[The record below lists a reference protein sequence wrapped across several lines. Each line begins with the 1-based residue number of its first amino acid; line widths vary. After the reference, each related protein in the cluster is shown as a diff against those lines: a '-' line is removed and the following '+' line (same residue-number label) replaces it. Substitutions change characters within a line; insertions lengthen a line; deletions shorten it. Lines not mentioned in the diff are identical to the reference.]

1 MLQLDKIIRQN
12 AITPFDN
19 PNSLKSKVEFNIYDN
34 QEEEALQVVIKSQKY
49 YKTIPLLKLPYLQ
62 SKEDLILSIL

>member
-19 PNSLKSKVEFNIYDN
+19 PNRLNSKVEFNVYDD
-34 QEEEALQVVIKSQKY
+34 QVKEALEVIIKSQKY
-49 YKTIPLLKLPYLQ
+49 YMNTPLPKLLYLQ
-62 SKEDLILSIL
+62 SKEVPTSNI